1 MSGLFL
7 QLFTRFSQPPQDIRL
22 KDVARKDVD
31 PKLAWQQRLRVAFVV
46 ALALFQSS
54 LAFSQDGKVKD
65 DSIYLRI
72 SKSDEGK
79 PKALETAIRRYTAG
93 PGDRYP
99 DAQVDLVGVIH
110 IGEKAYY
117 QQLNKLLAEYDA
129 VLYELVAPDGTRI
142 KPEDLAK
149 RRSVLASMQ
158 TGMKDMLELEYQ
170 LAEIDY
176 QAKNFVHADMSPE
189 EFMKDMEQR
198 GDDLWKMFAR
208 LMGAGIATQTG
219 GEFGMFTA
227 LMSDNRSVKLK
238 RVFAKQLIEADAV
251 TAGMDD
257 EKGENT
263 LIKGRNR
270 KAFEVLSRE
279 LAAGKRKIAVFYGA
293 GHLSDMGQRLE
304 NDFGLTDQPEQTK
317 WLTAWDLTQ

>member
-1 MSGLFL
+1 
-7 QLFTRFSQPPQDIRL
+7 
-22 KDVARKDVD
+22 
-31 PKLAWQQRLRVAFVV
+31 
-46 ALALFQSS
+46 
-54 LAFSQDGKVKD
+54 
-65 DSIYLRI
+65 
-72 SKSDEGK
+72 
-79 PKALETAIRRYTAG
+79 
-93 PGDRYP
+93 
-99 DAQVDLVGVIH
+99 
-110 IGEKAYY
+110 
-117 QQLNKLLAEYDA
+117 
-129 VLYELVAPDGTRI
+129 
-142 KPEDLAK
+142 
-149 RRSVLASMQ
+149 
-158 TGMKDMLELEYQ
+158 MLELEYQ

-176 QAKNFVHADMSPE
+176 QATNFVHADMSPE

-208 LMGAGIATQTG
+208 LMGAGLATQTG
-219 GEFGMFTA
+219 GELGMFSA

-257 EKGENT
+257 DKGENT

-293 GHLSDMGQRLE
+293 GHLSDMADRLE
-304 NDFGLTDQPEQTK
+304 KDFGLIDQPTQTK

>member
-1 MSGLFL
+1 M
-7 QLFTRFSQPPQDIRL
+7 
-22 KDVARKDVD
+22 
-31 PKLAWQQRLRVAFVV
+31 LASKRWSIVV
-46 ALALFQSS
+46 ATLCCWVVAMEPLARGQEKTVEAKPSPAKS
-54 LAFSQDGKVKD
+54 EA
-65 DSIYLRI
+65 IYLRI
-72 SKSDEGK
+72 SKTGEGK
-79 PKALETAIRRYTAG
+79 PKALETAIRHYLAKS
-93 PGDRYP
+93 DNRYP
-99 DAQVDLVGVIH
+99 DAQVDLVGVVH

-117 QQLNKLLAEYDA
+117 QELNKLLANYDA

-176 QAKNFVHADMSPE
+176 MAKNFVHADMSPE

-208 LMGAGIATQTG
+208 LMGAGLATQTG
-219 GEFGMFTA
+219 GEIGLLSA
-227 LMSDNRSVKLK
+227 LMSDNRAVRMK
-238 RVFAKQLIEADAV
+238 RVFAKQLIDAEAV

-257 EKGENT
+257 ANGENT

-270 KAFEVLSRE
+270 KAFEVLERE

-293 GHLSDMGQRLE
+293 GHLSDMAERLE
-304 NDFGLTDQPEQTK
+304 NEFGLVDQPEQTK
-317 WLTAWDLTQ
+317 WLTAWDLLK